1 MSYKCQDKYVSRVIH
16 DDLLSASMKFFELL
30 KRNWRE
36 KKLDEKMLAK
46 VEADFQEF
54 VRVYEEIFK
63 KHGDDSLKEI
73 REKLPQNL
81 WIQFMSLRK
90 TNELL
95 LSKGKAFRIAE
106 EIRERAEKLRKNDG
120 QYTVH

>member
-1 MSYKCQDKYVSRVIH
+1 MDYKPLDIYVRQVIH
-16 DDLLSASMKFFELL
+16 DNLLSASMKFFELL